1 MDEFGTFANQ
11 AQDTDRSGDRSGSMV
26 LVESPSLSFHHDR
39 RRLGGPLTP
48 RDRAFEICR
57 EVIWWHNQ
65 FGSLVT
71 LEDVMGDRRFK
82 AVVQVR
88 GDCMRRLHGA
98 VGWSLPQLGKFFKRD
113 HTTCLHHIQKKGVVN
128 EHHHPFNDE
137 IRMDSIA
144 SEITRRVT
152 KERYREKLRLKGAK
166 QNEPNQDIK
175 QPVQQ

>member
-1 MDEFGTFANQ
+1 MDEFGTFAIETKQ
-11 AQDTDRSGDRSGSMV
+11 PDGPGTGGGSVAMVEVPSLSGDRV
-26 LVESPSLSFHHDR
+26 R
-39 RRLGGPLTP
+39 RRLGRTLTP
-48 RDRAFEICR
+48 RDKAFEVCC

-65 FGSLVT
+65 FGSHVT
-71 LEDVMGDRRFK
+71 LDDVMGDRRFK

-98 VGWSLPQLGKFFKRD
+98 FGWSLPQLGKFFKRD
-113 HTTCLHHIQKKGVVN
+113 HTTILHHVQKTGVVD
-128 EHHHPFNDE
+128 EPHHPFNDE

-152 KERYREKLRLKGAK
+152 KERYKEKLRLKGSR
-166 QNEPNQDIK
+166 QNEPTQDIK